1 MRPHLVDGDLVDNL
15 TPPYLYSRRDDIYP
29 LKYFHPLAVVFK
41 FTQFVWAFY
50 PVTCGQKV

>member
-41 FTQFVWAFY
+41 FTQFV
-50 PVTCGQKV
+50 